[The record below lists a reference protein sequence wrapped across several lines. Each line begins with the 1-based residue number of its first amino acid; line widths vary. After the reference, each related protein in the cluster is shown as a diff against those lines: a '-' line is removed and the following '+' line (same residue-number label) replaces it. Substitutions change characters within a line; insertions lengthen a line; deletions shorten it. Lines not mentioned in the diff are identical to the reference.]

1 MLLTGILTVAFNVQP
16 VSLVPFVP
24 KVQAGLSS
32 GTLADAMGTI
42 INAHDWSSASAEA
55 DADVPHYATV
65 FSVGSPSIYQST
77 ADAAVNSSNAR
88 IQIEILRI
96 KRAAEIDGIPSAVSD
111 SSLQNYL
118 SSVPMAGYVPADYIY
133 DGGIWS
139 YVIYERSEAHAYS
152 WATDTTKW
160 NRNAALTQI
169 NNIVQQG
176 APSHPG
182 TYIAYSQTGGMAT
195 YYRYYDDTAE
205 TLEWFLEVGGS
216 SYLSTCDM
224 IWNFQQNYF
233 WNGQQQYYG
242 YNGNS
247 GMETEV
253 GPFALISGRYL
264 VTEGLLST
272 YQDRIVSDLN
282 MKLLV
287 NGYGSPLWTVY
298 CVDHVPGRGDQRL
311 ENTASAW
318 AAMEAYYPVMTSTM
332 QNTLQGMGSVGWK
345 GLLGSSGDF
354 HASSNMFSWHADE
367 SPTMAATGA
376 GLMILF
382 MNGIRP
388 ATGSLAVPLND
399 EQYEDTVGWSPATMF
414 RFNYGSR
421 QIRIPVNAGR
431 LDFIFGSGVA
441 SYTFPTTGVYTVQ
454 FSNDW
459 NTVQSATRIGPLDSE
474 FKYIVASSS
483 PPPTETI
490 YIRADGSIQP
500 PRAPISSIDNV
511 TYTLTDDI
519 AENVTAGSCAIIIQR
534 DNIVLDGAGYTLQ
547 GTQASDSRGIELTGR
562 SNVTIKN
569 MKITAYEY
577 GIWLASSSDN
587 SVSGNDIT
595 ANNGEGIRLD
605 YSSDNSVSG
614 NNITANDGDGI
625 GLYYSSSNNGV
636 SGNNV
641 TNNGDGIYLYSSF
654 YNSVSG
660 NDITANN
667 GEGIGLDYSSDNS
680 VSGNNITANDGDGI
694 GLYYSSVNNSVSG
707 NNITANNG
715 EGIYLHMSSNNT
727 ICHNNFINNTSQV
740 TFSGSTNVWDESYPS
755 GGNFWSNYNGADTCS
770 GPYQNGTG
778 SDGIG
783 DTPCIIDSSNTDRF
797 PFMEP
802 NGWLNHPVSVQSN
815 VTITGQQIG
824 SDSMN
829 FTASGPSGQ
838 VGYVN
843 ATMPVGLNS
852 TDIKVFI
859 DGQPVQQPFPIIT
872 TNGLHYFIYFEFS
885 LSTHDIT
892 IQYAVPVAAQTG
904 GGGGKMPYMD

>member
-16 VSLVPFVP
+16 ISLVPFVP

-42 INAHDWSSASAEA
+42 INAHDWSSASAEQA

-96 KRAAEIDGIPSAVSD
+96 KRAAEIDGIPNAVSD

-152 WATDTTKW
+152 WAADKTKW
-160 NRNAALTQI
+160 NRDGALTQI

-176 APSHPG
+176 APGHPG

-233 WNGQQQYYG
+233 WNGQYYG
-242 YNGNS
+242 YNGQS

-264 VTEGLLST
+264 ATEGLLST
-272 YQDRIVSDLN
+272 YQNRIVSDLN
-282 MKLLV
+282 TKLLGS
-287 NGYGSPLWTVY
+287 GYSSPLWIGY
-298 CVDHVPGRGDQRL
+298 CVDHVPGRGDHRL
-311 ENTASAW
+311 ENTAGAW

-332 QNTLQGMGSVGWK
+332 QTTLQGMGAIGWK
-345 GLLGSSGDF
+345 GLLNDPDF
-354 HASSNMFSWHADE
+354 DASTNMFRWHADE

-388 ATGSLAVPLND
+388 ATGSLAMPLND
-399 EQYEDTVGWSPATMF
+399 EQYEDTVGWSPASMF
-414 RFNYGSR
+414 RFNYASR

-441 SYTFPTTGVYTVQ
+441 SYTFPSTGVYTVQ

-459 NTVQSATRIGPLDSE
+459 NTVQSATCIGPLDSE

-490 YIRADGSIQP
+490 YIGADGSIQP
-500 PRAPISSIDNV
+500 PTAPISSVDNV
-511 TYTLTDDI
+511 IYTLTDDI
-519 AENVTAGSCAIIIQR
+519 AGNVTAGSSAIILQR
-534 DNIVLDGAGYTLQ
+534 DNIIIDGAGHTLQ
-547 GTQASDSRGIELTGR
+547 GTQASGSRGIELTGR

-577 GIWLASSSDN
+577 GIWLGSSSN
-587 SVSGNDIT
+587 NCVSGNNIT
-595 ANNGEGIRLD
+595 ANNGDGIRLD
-605 YSSDNSVSG
+605 YSSDNS
-614 NNITANDGDGI
+614 
-625 GLYYSSSNNGV
+625 V

-680 VSGNNITANDGDGI
+680 VSGNNVTNNGNGIYLEYSSSDNIYGNDITANNGEGI

-707 NNITANNG
+707 NTITANNG

-727 ICHNNFINNTSQV
+727 IYHNNFINNTSQV
-740 TFSGSTNVWDESYPS
+740 TFSGSTDVWDESYPS

-783 DTPCIIDSSNTDRF
+783 DTPCIIDSNNTDRF

-802 NGWLNHPVSVQSN
+802 SGWLNYPVSVQSN

-824 SDSMN
+824 GDAMN
-829 FTASGPSGQ
+829 FTASGQSGQ

-852 TDIKVFI
+852 TDISVFI
-859 DGQPVQQPFPIIT
+859 DGQPVQQPFPTIT

-904 GGGGKMPYMD
+904 GGGGRMPYMD